1 MTLNAGKETM
11 LISWGPQ
18 HPISGQ
24 FRIILDTDGEKVLRL
39 VPDLGFTHR
48 GIEKI
53 LEKRTFTQGIVPV
66 ERLSMLDAANFGLAY
81 VRAVEEI
88 IGVEVPK
95 RAQYIRT
102 ILCEISRI
110 NSHLYAFGLT
120 AEAGGGYP
128 AVFLWTVA
136 DRELFLD
143 LAEML
148 VGARWSYSFFIP
160 GGVRRD
166 IPEGFKEKAL
176 KTLNYFNERLKI
188 YRESWLENEI
198 FKVRTQG
205 VGLLSREEAV
215 RLGATGPCLRGSG
228 FPLDVRKDEPYE
240 AYEEMDF
247 NLITRPEGDA
257 YARTVVRYLEMIES
271 TKIIRQAIENIP
283 KGPFRKRVPMRAPK
297 GEAYTRVETARG
309 EVGLHMI
316 TNESM
321 MPYRVK
327 INSPSLR
334 NLYVLSKLPEV
345 TDILVADVPVVLW
358 SFDPWYLDA
367 DR

>member
-1 MTLNAGKETM
+1 M
-11 LISWGPQ
+11 LVSWGPQ

-24 FRIILDTDGEKVLRL
+24 FRLLLDTDGERVLRL
-39 VPDLGFTHR
+39 IPDVGFTHR
-48 GIEKI
+48 GVEKT
-53 LEKRTFTQGIVPV
+53 LENRTFLQGIVPM
-66 ERLSMLDAANFGLAY
+66 ERLCMIDAANFLLAY

-88 IGVEVPK
+88 LGVEVPV
-95 RAQYIRT
+95 RARYIRT
-102 ILCEISRI
+102 LLCEISRI

-148 VGARWSYSFFIP
+148 VGARWGYSFFTP

-166 IPEGFKEKAL
+166 LPVGFRERTL
-176 KTLNYFNERLKI
+176 KTLGYFEERLRVYK
-188 YRESWLENEI
+188 ESWLENEL
-198 FKVRTQG
+198 FKARTRG
-205 VGLLSREEAV
+205 VGCLQREEAI
-215 RLGATGPCLRGSG
+215 RLGATGPNLRGSG
-228 FPLDVRKDEPYE
+228 FPFDVRKDEPYE
-240 AYEEMDF
+240 AYGDVDF
-247 NLITRPEGDA
+247 RLITRPEGDA
-257 YARTVVRYLEMIES
+257 YGRTMVRFMEMVES
-271 TKIIRQAIENIP
+271 VKIIRQAVESIP
-283 KGPFRKRVPMRAPK
+283 TGPFRVRVPMRAPK

-316 TNESM
+316 SDGTA

-327 INSPSLR
+327 VNSPSLR
-334 NLYVLSKLPEV
+334 NLYVLSRMPELGE
-345 TDILVADVPVVLW
+345 ILVADVPIVLW
-358 SFDPWYLDA
+358 SFDPWFLDA